1 MSFGKCQ
8 GGGRRRAARGKY
20 PCIVTYRTLLRFD
33 SAFLID
39 VSKTGARL
47 RGETLPGVGEDLVL
61 NIEGQSTFA
70 TVAWSDHSH
79 CGLDF
84 DDPLP
89 PATLAAIEAK
99 VTRSRGLSPQ
109 QIAALDDWQGGIA
122 R

>member
-79 CGLDF
+79 AASISMIRF
-84 DDPLP
+84 RP
-89 PATLAAIEAK
+89 PRL
-99 VTRSRGLSPQ
+99 RQSRP
-109 QIAALDDWQGGIA
+109 